1 MKLFFL
7 TCMVL
12 ILLHTSVKVE
22 NRIVNIQFDYNKI
35 INKIKRVVEK
45 M

>member
-1 MKLFFL
+1 MKLLFL
-7 TCMVL
+7 ACMVL

>member
-1 MKLFFL
+1 MKLVFL
-7 TCMVL
+7 ACIVL

-22 NRIVNIQFDYNKI
+22 NRIVNIQFDYNRI
-35 INKIKRVVEK
+35 INKIKGIVEK